1 MVFSLRDFKS
11 SLYGREQA
19 QQNRFEIFLKCK
31 LFTGESNRYV
41 SLRAENLQFPGR
53 NIRSAADENIY
64 GPPRELPQGV
74 GQYAALQATFLCNA
88 DMSEKRFFEMWMKNI
103 YNPLNHNLNYYN
115 NYIGELDIFQMGKGS
130 NTVIPFNF
138 LAFTGAKEEKTSY
151 GVSIKEV
158 WPKSIAPQDLNQ
170 ASTELQRV
178 TVELAYREWHTIK
191 EEGVDDSLAD
201 KSLRLRG
208 SDIYIGD
215 DSRYS
220 IISPKGVLY
229 DILGK
234 SGASPTAIAT
244 AGSAAD
250 IITGGIGN
258 TIGKFVR

>member
-53 NIRSAADENIY
+53 NIRSAPDENIY

-151 GVSIKEV
+151 GVSVKEV
-158 WPKSIAPQDLNQ
+158 WPKSISPQDLNQ
-170 ASTELQRV
+170 ASSEIQRV

-201 KSLRLRG
+201 KSCLL
-208 SDIYIGD
+208 YT
-215 DSRYS
+215 
-220 IISPKGVLY
+220 SP
-229 DILGK
+229 
-234 SGASPTAIAT
+234 SPR
-244 AGSAAD
+244 D
-250 IITGGIGN
+250 TG
-258 TIGKFVR
+258 